1 MAAGSLLKPFA
12 SLDLNKAP
20 LRSDKSDR
28 DAATALRETIAWLS
42 LLIGGVVA
50 VPSSAWGRMRARRL
64 PPMRRT

>member
-28 DAATALRETIAWLS
+28 DAATALRETVEAIWT
-42 LLIGGVVA
+42 GGA
-50 VPSSAWGRMRARRL
+50 SIARRVFRGNTS
-64 PPMRRT
+64 RR